1 MKKILVVVTNV
12 SKYPNQAR
20 ATGLWLAEAVHF
32 VEEVTKAGYEVDYVS
47 PKGGYTPLDP
57 HSLQADQMSE
67 LDWSYY
73 TNPTFLNRLGT
84 TMAASE
90 VDASEYDAIY
100 YTGGHGVMWDFP
112 EDAHLQKLASAIYE
126 KGGVVA
132 AVCHGSV
139 GLLNIQTAT
148 GDYLIKDKKV
158 TGFTNT
164 EEQAVGL
171 TEVVPFLTEDALKE
185 RGGQYVK
192 SDDWASFAL
201 ADERVVSGQ
210 NPSSGAAVAKEV
222 IQYLEAQ

>member
-1 MKKILVVVTNV
+1 
-12 SKYPNQAR
+12 
-20 ATGLWLAEAVHF
+20 
-32 VEEVTKAGYEVDYVS
+32 
-47 PKGGYTPLDP
+47 
-57 HSLQADQMSE
+57 
-67 LDWSYY
+67 
-73 TNPTFLNRLGT
+73 
-84 TMAASE
+84 MAASE

-112 EDAHLQKLASAIYE
+112 EDAHLQKLASVIYE

-192 SDDWASFAL
+192 SDDWASFAV